1 MTAMP
6 LDATNIR
13 ILNQLQQDASLT
25 NVDLAARIHLSPS
38 PCLSRV
44 KFLEKTGVIERRV
57 ALLNPQ
63 VLGLGI
69 NAFVRV
75 RLSRHST
82 DVLERFSSAIN
93 DMDEVMELYLMSDFD
108 YVLRVMMHDIDELEQ
123 FVTAHL
129 SRIEGVTQV
138 KTDIVLRKQRHK
150 TALPIQRSRATLSMV
165 PDAYPRAAY

>member
-1 MTAMP
+1 MTAVP

-25 NVDLAARIHLSPS
+25 NVELASRIHLSPS

-44 KFLEKTGVIERRV
+44 KFLEQNGVIERRV

-63 VLGLGI
+63 ALGLSV

-75 RLSRHST
+75 RLSRHNT
-82 DVLERFSSAIN
+82 DAVERFAAAIS

-108 YVLRVMMHDIDELEQ
+108 YVLRVMMRDIDELER
-123 FVTAHL
+123 FATARV
-129 SRIEGVTQV
+129 SRIEGVVQV
-138 KTDIVLRKQRHK
+138 KTDIVLRKQRQK
-150 TALPIQRSRATLSMV
+150 TALPIHRTGADLTMV
-165 PDAYPRAAY
+165 SDNYPRAVY